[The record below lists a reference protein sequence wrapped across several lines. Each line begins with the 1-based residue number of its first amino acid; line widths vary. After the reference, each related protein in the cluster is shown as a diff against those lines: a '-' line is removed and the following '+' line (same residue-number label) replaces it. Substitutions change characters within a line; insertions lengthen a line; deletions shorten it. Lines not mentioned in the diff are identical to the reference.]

1 MIFGLGAPY
10 LVSGD
15 QITSTLTIDSGLPW
29 MKNREPVQG
38 GRTFLGEPLMELHQ
52 VRYLLAVCQT
62 LNFTRAA
69 EECHVSQP
77 ALSRAIQQLEAEL
90 GGELFRRERRLTHI
104 TDFGQTVLP
113 ALRQCVGF
121 PGLEVKVFRGPPSEI
136 GEKLKNGDAELAIAG
151 PLGDDWDRFEGRK
164 LFEEQF
170 GVLLTR
176 HHPLSQ
182 LSAIELPA
190 LLNERLLCRPH
201 CGMTDRLTAQLQSL
215 GARKITK
222 HEVPLIDDLAGL
234 VRANFG
240 VGILPMG
247 RRIPD
252 DLSIREVED
261 VDLRRWIHVF
271 TVAGRRHSIGTAT
284 LIRLLRAKDWSQIS
298 WPENRAMERLQ

>member
-1 MIFGLGAPY
+1 
-10 LVSGD
+10 
-15 QITSTLTIDSGLPW
+15 
-29 MKNREPVQG
+29 
-38 GRTFLGEPLMELHQ
+38 MELHQ
-52 VRYLLAVCQT
+52 VRYLLAVCKT

-104 TDFGQTVLP
+104 TEFGRIVLP
-113 ALRQCVGF
+113 ALRQCYESSLSARSLAQSYLKEEEHPPLHLALSRSIEMELLSPLLTEISTAF
-121 PGLEVKVFRGPPSEI
+121 RGLEIKVFRGPPIEI
-136 GEKLKNGDAELAIAG
+136 GEKLKNGNVELAIAG
-151 PLGDDWDRFEGRK
+151 PLGDDWERFEARK

-170 GVLLTR
+170 GILLTR
-176 HHPLSQ
+176 HHPLSRHNV
-182 LSAIELPA
+182 IELPA

-201 CGMTDRLTAQLQSL
+201 CGMTDRLTALLQSL

-252 DLSIREVED
+252 DLSIRKVED

-271 TVAGRRHSIGTAT
+271 TVAGRHHSIGTAT
-284 LIRLLRAKDWSQIS
+284 LVKLLRAKDWSEIS
-298 WPENRAMERLQ
+298 RRNRAMERLQ